1 MKKYVLI
8 DVFERDFGLPQV
20 FDTAEAAL
28 GALVEA
34 VAEVRGMEPGVIL
47 RALHET
53 GSYCDNG
60 KCEVYKTYA
69 WANNGNGSL
78 DAAIY
83 ELDTETWR
91 CAV

>member
-1 MKKYVLI
+1 MKKYIVI
-8 DVFERDFGLPQV
+8 DVFEHEMGLPLV
-20 FDTAEAAL
+20 FDTAEAATV
-28 GALVEA
+28 AMVEA
-34 VAEVRGMEPGVIL
+34 VADVRGMEPDIIL
-47 RALHET
+47 RALRET